1 MLPLFSSELRVVLC
15 PDQAIL
21 LGLGNGLRRKVTHQ
35 AILPC
40 TALPGM
46 NGWRPALAALEQW
59 LNANKMGRANV
70 TVILSD
76 HFVRYALIPFS
87 AEVTRRAEE
96 QTLARIL
103 LEDTYGDPAKQWQ
116 LKISGGGY
124 GEPRLVA
131 AVDAGLLDALT
142 KMVAPT
148 SLRLTSVRPYLM
160 SAFNGFYKQLREK
173 DGLIAVAEPGQ
184 VVMVTFK
191 NGQLFTVR
199 RMPLNG
205 EPDKQLPDLLQ
216 REALIGGLDAGI
228 VPVYLHVAGKPD
240 FKLPSDGG
248 MAIHPLRP
256 PGKNTPL
263 VEDTCFDMAVIGG
276 CA

>member
-15 PDQAIL
+15 PDKAII
-21 LGLGNGLRRKVTHQ
+21 LGLKNGLRRKVTHQ

-40 TALPGM
+40 TSWTGM
-46 NGWRPALAALEQW
+46 NGWRPVLAALEQW

-103 LEDTYGDPAKQWQ
+103 LEDTYGDPAKQWH
-116 LKISGGGY
+116 LKISGSGY

-131 AVDAGLLDALT
+131 AVDAELLDAVA

-148 SLRLTSVRPYLM
+148 SLRLTSIRPYLM
-160 SAFNGFYKQLREK
+160 SAFNGFYKQLRGK
-173 DGLIAVAEPGQ
+173 DGLFAVAEPGQ

-191 NGQLFTVR
+191 DGQLSAVR
-199 RMPLNG
+199 RMPLDG
-205 EPDKQLPDLLQ
+205 EPEEQLPDLLQ
-216 REALIGGLDAGI
+216 REAMVGGLDAGA

-248 MAIHPLRP
+248 MAIHPLRRA
-256 PGKNTPL
+256 GKKTPL
-263 VEDTCFDMAVIGG
+263 VDDARFEMAVVGG